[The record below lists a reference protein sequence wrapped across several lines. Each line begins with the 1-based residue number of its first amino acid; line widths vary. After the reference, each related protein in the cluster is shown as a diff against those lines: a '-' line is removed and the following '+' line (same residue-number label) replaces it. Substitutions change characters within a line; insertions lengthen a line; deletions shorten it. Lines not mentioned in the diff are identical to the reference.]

1 MACVLRFADCAEIGC
16 LAVHPSYRKGGRGDA
31 MLVYLERIAVNAGLT
46 TIFVLS
52 TRSVFF
58 SRL

>member
-1 MACVLRFADCAEIGC
+1 

-31 MLVYLERIAVNAGLT
+31 MLAYLERIAVNSGLS

-52 TRSVFF
+52 TR
-58 SRL
+58 